1 MTTFNTMEPQ
11 NMIPTLYDLNSADG
25 VRKIVIALL
34 QGYNYRL
41 FTEGQTRT
49 HLLTNYE
56 KLSNILKS
64 LAGDPGSS
72 EWNTSLM
79 NELDEQESDL
89 AWWLLGLTTKTA
101 KNLGLNRESRKEAL
115 EEVIQHIISHTKDSS
130 MDFSEAV
137 LMLWG
142 GAATLSVRGS
152 RKSTAGKT
160 LERAFLRTAL
170 TILGLQEEEDFW
182 LNIPRDVEVSR
193 EVDAELASKRGR
205 IRIEVGLIEAGNQE
219 VIEDKIA
226 RVGSGGIVI
235 FDRIGTKSKIQET
248 ADNSQVKLI
257 QIRNNRPLTE
267 LFLTLSDR
275 VTTTLQEPPSTPKA
289 IKNAVNQLDDYY
301 FFSKI

>member
-1 MTTFNTMEPQ
+1 MT
-11 NMIPTLYDLNSADG
+11 PTLYDLNSADG

-49 HLLTNYE
+49 HLLANYE
-56 KLSNILKS
+56 KLSNIIKG
-64 LAGDPGSS
+64 LADDPGSS
-72 EWNTSLM
+72 EWTTSLM

-115 EEVIQHIISHTKDSS
+115 EEIIQHIISHTKDSS

-275 VTTTLQEPPSTPKA
+275 VATILHEPPSTTKA
-289 IKNAVNQLDDYY
+289 IESAVNQMDDYY

>member
-1 MTTFNTMEPQ
+1 MT
-11 NMIPTLYDLNSADG
+11 PTLYDLNSADG

-49 HLLTNYE
+49 HLLANYE
-56 KLSNILKS
+56 KLSNILKG
-64 LAGDPGSS
+64 LADDPGSS
-72 EWNTSLM
+72 EWTTNLM

-115 EEVIQHIISHTKDSS
+115 EEIIQHIISHTKDSS

-275 VTTTLQEPPSTPKA
+275 VTTTLQEPPSTIKA
-289 IKNAVNQLDDYY
+289 IASAVNQMDDYY
-301 FFSKI
+301 FFSKT

>member
-1 MTTFNTMEPQ
+1 M
-11 NMIPTLYDLNSADG
+11 
-25 VRKIVIALL
+25 IALL

-49 HLLTNYE
+49 HLLANYE

-64 LAGDPGSS
+64 LTGDPGSS
-72 EWNTSLM
+72 EWTTSLT

-275 VTTTLQEPPSTPKA
+275 VTTTLQEPPSTSKA
-289 IKNAVNQLDDYY
+289 IENVVNQLEDYY

>member
-1 MTTFNTMEPQ
+1 MARQ
-11 NMIPTLYDLNSADG
+11 NMTPDLYDLNSADG

-49 HLLTNYE
+49 HLLATYE
-56 KLSNILKS
+56 KLSKILKS
-64 LAGDPGSS
+64 LTGDPGSS
-72 EWNTSLM
+72 EWTTNLM

-130 MDFSEAV
+130 MDFSEAM

-160 LERAFLRTAL
+160 LERAFLRAAL
-170 TILGLQEEEDFW
+170 TILGLQEEQDFW

-226 RVGSGGIVI
+226 RVGSGGVVI

-248 ADNSQVKLI
+248 ADNLQVKLI

-267 LFLTLSDR
+267 LYSTLSDR

-289 IKNAVNQLDDYY
+289 IENAVNQLDDYY
-301 FFSKI
+301 FFSKT

>member
-1 MTTFNTMEPQ
+1 MT
-11 NMIPTLYDLNSADG
+11 PTLYDLNSADG
-25 VRKIVIALL
+25 VRKIVIALM

-49 HLLTNYE
+49 HLLANYE

-64 LAGDPGSS
+64 LTGDPGSS
-72 EWNTSLM
+72 EWATSLT

-267 LFLTLSDR
+267 LFLTLLDR
-275 VTTTLQEPPSTPKA
+275 VTTTLQEPPSTTKA

-301 FFSKI
+301 FFSKT

>member
-1 MTTFNTMEPQ
+1 MEPQ
-11 NMIPTLYDLNSADG
+11 NMTPILYDLNSADG

-49 HLLTNYE
+49 HLLVNYE
-56 KLSNILKS
+56 KLSNILKG
-64 LAGDPGSS
+64 LTGDPGSS
-72 EWNTSLM
+72 EWTTSLM

-115 EEVIQHIISHTKDSS
+115 EEIIQHIISHTKDSS

-160 LERAFLRTAL
+160 LERAFLRTVL
-170 TILGLQEEEDFW
+170 TILGLQEEKDFW

-205 IRIEVGLIEAGNQE
+205 IRIEIGLIEAGNQE

-275 VTTTLQEPPSTPKA
+275 VTTTLQEPPSTTKA
-289 IKNAVNQLDDYY
+289 IASAVNQMDDYY
-301 FFSKI
+301 FFSKS

>member
-1 MTTFNTMEPQ
+1 MT
-11 NMIPTLYDLNSADG
+11 PTLYDLNSADG

-49 HLLTNYE
+49 HLLANYE
-56 KLSNILKS
+56 KLSNILKG
-64 LAGDPGSS
+64 LADDPGSS
-72 EWNTSLM
+72 EWITSLM

-115 EEVIQHIISHTKDSS
+115 EEIIQHIISHTKNSS

-137 LMLWG
+137 LILWG

-275 VTTTLQEPPSTPKA
+275 VTITLQEPPNTPKA
-289 IKNAVNQLDDYY
+289 IENAVNYLDDYY
-301 FFSKI
+301 FFSKT

>member
-11 NMIPTLYDLNSADG
+11 NMTPTLYDLNSADG
-25 VRKIVIALL
+25 VRKIVIALM

-49 HLLTNYE
+49 HLLANYE

-64 LAGDPGSS
+64 LTGDPGSS
-72 EWNTSLM
+72 EWATSLT

-267 LFLTLSDR
+267 LFLTLLDR
-275 VTTTLQEPPSTPKA
+275 VTTTLQEPPSTTKA

-301 FFSKI
+301 FFSKT